1 MSKTIPPL
9 SLLRAFKLVSAPWPS
24 VNPSGADEARWAKM
38 SEPELHAEWN
48 RWLVKTNAPGFDA
61 RLFYKH
67 VPEYTFAGANQN
79 LVGDAALPSLD
90 KLLGKTDFD
99 PALPWNRQA
108 AWYRRHDE
116 DLVKSKGSLLD
127 ILERQDQTDGTAW
140 LHTGKTAVF
149 GKDGNVVGI
158 LGMYQV
164 LDDATGTRMALARTK

>member
-1 MSKTIPPL
+1 M
-9 SLLRAFKLVSAPWPS
+9 SAP
-24 VNPSGADEARWAKM
+24 
-38 SEPELHAEWN
+38 ELQKEWDA
-48 RWLVKTNAPGFDA
+48 WLEKTNQATFEA

-79 LVGDAALPSLD
+79 LVKDSSLPSLQA
-90 KLLGKTDFD
+90 LMGKTDFD

-116 DLVKSKGSLLD
+116 DLVKARGSQLD
-127 ILERQDQTDGTAW
+127 ILERQDQTEGTAW

-149 GKDGNVVGI
+149 GADNSVIGI

-164 LDDATGTRMALARTK
+164 LDNATGTKMALTRTR